1 MLHPPLSRSL
11 SHILSEQFSVDRKA
25 ARHHLDECNND
36 LAKAGQ
42 QLLQH
47 LLHQIPILTTPSN
60 WKKISSSSPRHQEE
74 GSVRWEHLQQRALWI
89 QYDEQSS
96 AVLEAAHHS
105 SEDCVVLEHMQTYID
120 MKSLRATD
128 GNGTVSKVRRVSTT
142 AATPSLPWKIDATEQ
157 QQQASTPRIVSMA
170 HDVSLQR
177 VVTGH
182 DDGSVAIWQVDEAS
196 SNFSVLQRTPLTNG
210 EKLLAGKKLCCVI
223 SSDII
228 YTLDQLLTIISI
240 FNIFQSTRG
249 TDGLSTSFNPPPQ
262 TVSTYFSKV
271 KLIQLQSPRSLRR
284 PRSTHSAVPFVSFR
298 ASTSRER
305 TRRLFLLVCRTDV
318 VSSEFIAVPCPRV
331 GSWSL
336 LSSGSTI
343 VMSSSSMSWIK
354 WRSWWDASA
363 PSSSSRFAIMEEVV
377 ALLCMDSL
385 YLLLRHQSRTLTLL
399 SLKLITTLCKRV
411 SVDNQRIEWL
421 LQRRVDRS
429 TLFPCIPI
437 VFFDTSR
444 T

>member
-1 MLHPPLSRSL
+1 MLHPPSLSRSL

-60 WKKISSSSPRHQEE
+60 WKKISSSSPQHQHQEE

-128 GNGTVSKVRRVSTT
+128 GDGTVSKVRRVSTT

-210 EKLLAGKKLCCVI
+210 ETLLAGKKLCCVI

-271 KLIQLQSPRSLRR
+271 IQLQSPRSLRR
-284 PRSTHSAVPFVSFR
+284 PLLTHSVVPFVSFR

-305 TRRLFLLVCRTDV
+305 TRRLFLLVCQTDV

-331 GSWSL
+331 GSWNL
-336 LSSGSTI
+336 LSSGFTI
-343 VMSSSSMSWIK
+343 VMSFSSTSWIK
-354 WRSWWDASA
+354 WRSSWDASTL
-363 PSSSSRFAIMEEVV
+363 SSSSRFVITEEVV
-377 ALLCMDSL
+377 ALRTDSL

-429 TLFPCIPI
+429 TLSPCILI
-437 VFFDTSR
+437 AWFDTSR